1 MIMSTIKQLNNILVY
16 TKLNPKSFSEKI
28 GLARPQAIYDIQ
40 KGKTKNFSHA
50 MINKIISVFP
60 EFNKSWLLTGEGEML
75 QTLKLISDNKM
86 SYKFSTI
93 KERILYVLEFKGI
106 VKDKFIK
113 KIGMTYGN
121 FTGKAKET
129 PLNSNAIGNILI
141 ELPDI
146 NIEWLITGKG
156 EMLLTK
162 KIEVKHND
170 INIIRMDILN
180 RILQIKEELGYKTD
194 GEFAGAMGINRS
206 NFSQMKQ
213 GNRSIGDNI
222 LNKISIH
229 LNISKRWLLTGEGEM
244 LIEKE
249 KTISTENLIKED
261 LKDRCKYLEESV
273 RLLKQENELLKKII
287 DLTDRIYFLE
297 NSKHKSKKDQIKE
310 D

>member
-60 EFNKSWLLTGEGEML
+60 EFNKSWLLTGE
-75 QTLKLISDNKM
+75 
-86 SYKFSTI
+86 
-93 KERILYVLEFKGI
+93 
-106 VKDKFIK
+106 
-113 KIGMTYGN
+113 
-121 FTGKAKET
+121 
-129 PLNSNAIGNILI
+129 
-141 ELPDI
+141 
-146 NIEWLITGKG
+146 G

-261 LKDRCKYLEESV
+261 LKDRCKSLEESV